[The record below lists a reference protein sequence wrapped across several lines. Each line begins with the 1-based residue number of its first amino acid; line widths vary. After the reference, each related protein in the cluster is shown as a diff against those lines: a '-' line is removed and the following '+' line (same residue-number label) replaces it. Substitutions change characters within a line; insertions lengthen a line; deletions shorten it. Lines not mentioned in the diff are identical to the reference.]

1 MTQPRRKQL
10 SWEQFPEMTPHAAGI
25 DVGNAEHYVAV
36 PPERDPEP
44 VRRFGCHTAELHALA
59 DWLARCGIE
68 TVAMESTGIYWV
80 PLFEILE
87 SRGFTVCL
95 VNARH
100 AKNLPGRKTDLK
112 DCQWLQKLH
121 SCGLLNKSFRPAADI
136 VTLRRYLRHRESLVA
151 EAGTC
156 VQRMQKALTEM
167 NVQLANVI
175 SDLSGLTGMR
185 IIRAVLEGERDGHR
199 LAALRDGRIRASEQE
214 IAASLE
220 GNWRDELLFVLAQ
233 NVAAY
238 EFYQQQ
244 LTECDQRIQT
254 HLQSLAT
261 KVDPTVEPPP
271 ARRKGKRAHG
281 NAPAFNL
288 RTELYRLT
296 GTDLTQIDGVDV
308 VTAQAI
314 LAEIGTDMSAWPTEK
329 HFASWLDLCPDHR
342 ISGGKVLRRRTR
354 QVVNPAAT
362 ALRLAASTLRK
373 SQSAL
378 GAKYRRLLSRL
389 GPAKTITALAHH
401 LARLVYRML
410 KFGSHYVDTGLAA
423 YEDKVRQQQRK
434 WLDRKAA
441 ELDLRLVPLG
451 SS

>member
-1 MTQPRRKQL
+1 
-10 SWEQFPEMTPHAAGI
+10 
-25 DVGNAEHYVAV
+25 
-36 PPERDPEP
+36 
-44 VRRFGCHTAELHALA
+44 
-59 DWLARCGIE
+59 
-68 TVAMESTGIYWV
+68 MESTGIYWV

-95 VNARH
+95 VNARP

-112 DCQWLQKLH
+112 DCPWLQKLH

-156 VQRMQKALTEM
+156 VQRRQKALTEM

-185 IIRAVLEGERDGHR
+185 MIRAVLEGERDGHR

-214 IAASLE
+214 MAASLE

-238 EFYQQQ
+238 EFYQRQ
-244 LTECDQRIQT
+244 LAECDQRIQT
-254 HLQSLAT
+254 HFQSLAT
-261 KVDPTVEPPP
+261 KVDPAVEPPP
-271 ARRKGKRAHG
+271 ARRKAKRAQG

-296 GTDLTQIDGVDV
+296 GTDLTQIDGIDV

-314 LAEIGTDMSAWPTEK
+314 LAEIGTDRSAWPTEK
-329 HFASWLDLCPDHR
+329 HFASWLGLCPDHR
-342 ISGGKVLRRRTR
+342 ISGGKVLRRGTR

-362 ALRLAASTLRK
+362 ALR
-373 SQSAL
+373 
-378 GAKYRRLLSRL
+378 
-389 GPAKTITALAHH
+389 
-401 LARLVYRML
+401 
-410 KFGSHYVDTGLAA
+410 
-423 YEDKVRQQQRK
+423 
-434 WLDRKAA
+434 
-441 ELDLRLVPLG
+441 
-451 SS
+451 